1 MPKQMFKQ
9 QMFKQ
14 QMFKQQLV
22 KQILGFGI
30 VGVVAFLIDYGIMNI
45 LYTKLGC
52 TLLIANTCGFVV
64 STIVNYILSKKH
76 VFDMKTS
83 NAFIK
88 FTILSV
94 IGLLINNI
102 TMILCID
109 CMMFGTLVS
118 KVLAT
123 GVCMIWNFVTKKAL
137 LEKAGAKGCEKI
149 R

>member
-1 MPKQMFKQ
+1 MSK
-9 QMFKQ
+9 
-14 QMFKQQLV
+14 QLV
-22 KQILGFGI
+22 KQILSFGI

-52 TLLIANTCGFVV
+52 TLLIANTCGFII

-94 IGLLINNI
+94 LGLLINNM
-102 TMILCID
+102 TMSLCINYLIL
-109 CMMFGTLVS
+109 GTLVS
-118 KVLAT
+118 KILAT
-123 GVCMIWNFVTKKAL
+123 GICMVWNFVTKKAF
-137 LEKAGAKGCEKI
+137 LEKRE
-149 R
+149 